1 VVCSHETTSR
11 EEEITRIHA
20 AINRLEEVKPM
31 NEENST
37 HKTEKPVILV
47 VDNDDAGRD
56 TTVKMIRK
64 AGFPVME
71 AASGIETLEKACAG
85 PGLMVLEVD
94 LPDMSG
100 FEICRKI
107 KENPAT
113 AHIPVLHLSA
123 TSLDDQSKVKG
134 LNCGADAYLT
144 QPVEL
149 SVLIA
154 TINALLRM
162 KQAEE
167 KMACLAHQWQ
177 STFDAVKDAIFI
189 LDADQRIVRTN
200 QAAEDLFQRP
210 ADAMSGRHCW
220 EIVHGTTEPI
230 PECPLL
236 RGRQSLQRE
245 TRELRMGEFWFE
257 VTVDP
262 ILDAENRL
270 TGVVHIMSDITE
282 RKQAEEKIRQSE
294 ESYRNIFQN
303 AQVGL
308 FRTRISDGKILE
320 SNDQLARMFGY
331 NNREEFIA
339 EYATWKNYVD
349 PGTRER
355 MLEQIHQNGFIEN
368 FEARFYRKD
377 RSIFWARYSARLYPE
392 QGWIEGVAQDITEHK
407 RVEEERAK
415 LQEQLQQAQKLESI
429 GRLAGG
435 VAHDFNNMLSVVLGY
450 GEIILGDLHQEDPL
464 RDKVQEMVN
473 AGQRAKALT
482 SQLLAFSRKQ
492 TLQPQVLDLNNQIRN
507 TEKML
512 RRLLAED
519 IELSLILAK
528 DLPWVLFDPGQLDQV
543 IINLAV
549 NARDAMP
556 KGGRLLI
563 ETSVVDLDETY
574 AAAHAETKP
583 GKYVLLAFTDTG
595 VGMDKKTVSQV
606 FEPFFTTKKKGEG
619 TGLGLSTVY
628 GIVKQSNG
636 HIWVYSEP
644 GNGTTF
650 KVYLPPTEAK
660 PKTQA
665 EIVISPA
672 PSGGEHIL
680 VVEDELS
687 VRNLM
692 KMLFSSLGYT
702 VTIAANGDEALR
714 LVEKMGVKPDLVIT
728 DVVMPKMSGKE
739 LIDRLR
745 KTYPHLKALFM
756 SGYTDNAI
764 VHHGVL
770 DPDTPFIQKP
780 FNIQEIGKKVR
791 EVLGSNRS

>member
-1 VVCSHETTSR
+1 
-11 EEEITRIHA
+11 
-20 AINRLEEVKPM
+20 M

-519 IELSLILAK
+519 IELSLIMAK
-528 DLPWVLFDPGQLDQV
+528 DLPRVLFDPGQLDQV
-543 IINLAV
+543 IINLAA

-563 ETSVVDLDETY
+563 ETSVVHLDEAY
-574 AAAHAETKP
+574 AAAHHEINP
-583 GKYVLLAFTDTG
+583 GKYVMLAFTDTG
-595 VGMDKKTVSQV
+595 YGMDQETLSRV
-606 FEPFFTTKKKGEG
+606 FEPFFTTKEKGKG

-628 GIVKQSNG
+628 GIVKQSGG

-702 VTIAANGDEALR
+702 VTVAANGDEALR

>member
-1 VVCSHETTSR
+1 
-11 EEEITRIHA
+11 
-20 AINRLEEVKPM
+20 M

-236 RGRQSLQRE
+236 RVRQSLQRE

-519 IELSLILAK
+519 IELSLIMAK
-528 DLPWVLFDPGQLDQV
+528 DLPRVLFDPGQLDQV
-543 IINLAV
+543 IINLAA

-563 ETSVVDLDETY
+563 ETSVVHLDEAY
-574 AAAHAETKP
+574 AAAHHEINP
-583 GKYVLLAFTDTG
+583 GKYVMLAFTDTG
-595 VGMDKKTVSQV
+595 YGMDQETLSRV

-702 VTIAANGDEALR
+702 VTVAANGDEALR

>member
-1 VVCSHETTSR
+1 
-11 EEEITRIHA
+11 
-20 AINRLEEVKPM
+20 M

-660 PKTQA
+660 PKTQ
-665 EIVISPA
+665 
-672 PSGGEHIL
+672 
-680 VVEDELS
+680 
-687 VRNLM
+687 
-692 KMLFSSLGYT
+692 
-702 VTIAANGDEALR
+702 
-714 LVEKMGVKPDLVIT
+714 
-728 DVVMPKMSGKE
+728 
-739 LIDRLR
+739 
-745 KTYPHLKALFM
+745 
-756 SGYTDNAI
+756 
-764 VHHGVL
+764 
-770 DPDTPFIQKP
+770 Q
-780 FNIQEIGKKVR
+780 
-791 EVLGSNRS
+791 RS

>member
-1 VVCSHETTSR
+1 
-11 EEEITRIHA
+11 
-20 AINRLEEVKPM
+20 M

-519 IELSLILAK
+519 IELSLIMAK
-528 DLPWVLFDPGQLDQV
+528 DLPRVLFDPGQLDQV
-543 IINLAV
+543 IINLAA

-563 ETSVVDLDETY
+563 ETSVVHLDEAY
-574 AAAHAETKP
+574 AAAHHEINP
-583 GKYVLLAFTDTG
+583 GKYVMLAFTDTG
-595 VGMDKKTVSQV
+595 YGMDQETLSRV

>member
-1 VVCSHETTSR
+1 
-11 EEEITRIHA
+11 
-20 AINRLEEVKPM
+20 M

-519 IELSLILAK
+519 IELSLIMAK
-528 DLPWVLFDPGQLDQV
+528 DLPRVLFDPGQLDQV
-543 IINLAV
+543 IINLAA

-563 ETSVVDLDETY
+563 ETSVVHLDEAY
-574 AAAHAETKP
+574 AAAHHEINP
-583 GKYVLLAFTDTG
+583 GKYVMLAFTDTG
-595 VGMDKKTVSQV
+595 YGMDQETLSRV
-606 FEPFFTTKKKGEG
+606 FEPFFTTKEKGKG

-628 GIVKQSNG
+628 GIVKQSGG

-702 VTIAANGDEALR
+702 VTVAANGDEALR

-745 KTYPHLKALFM
+745 KTYPLLKALFM

>member
-1 VVCSHETTSR
+1 
-11 EEEITRIHA
+11 
-20 AINRLEEVKPM
+20 M

-107 KENPAT
+107 KENPTT

-507 TEKML
+507 TEKIL

-519 IELSLILAK
+519 IELSLIMAK
-528 DLPWVLFDPGQLDQV
+528 DLPRVLFDPGQLDQV
-543 IINLAV
+543 IINLAA

-745 KTYPHLKALFM
+745 KTYPLLKALFM

-780 FNIQEIGKKVR
+780 FTIHDLSRKVR
-791 EVLGSNRS
+791 EVLGSNRP

>member
-1 VVCSHETTSR
+1 
-11 EEEITRIHA
+11 
-20 AINRLEEVKPM
+20 M

-282 RKQAEEKIRQSE
+282 RKQAEERIRQSE

-519 IELSLILAK
+519 IELSLIMAK
-528 DLPWVLFDPGQLDQV
+528 DLPRVLFDPGQLDQV
-543 IINLAV
+543 IINLAA

-563 ETSVVDLDETY
+563 ETSVVHLDEAY
-574 AAAHAETKP
+574 AAAHHEINP
-583 GKYVLLAFTDTG
+583 GKYVMLAFTDTG
-595 VGMDKKTVSQV
+595 YGMDQETLSRV
-606 FEPFFTTKKKGEG
+606 FEPFFTTKEKGKG

-628 GIVKQSNG
+628 GIVKQSGG

>member
-1 VVCSHETTSR
+1 
-11 EEEITRIHA
+11 
-20 AINRLEEVKPM
+20 M

-435 VAHDFNNMLSVVLGY
+435 VAHD
-450 GEIILGDLHQEDPL
+450 
-464 RDKVQEMVN
+464 
-473 AGQRAKALT
+473 
-482 SQLLAFSRKQ
+482 
-492 TLQPQVLDLNNQIRN
+492 
-507 TEKML
+507 
-512 RRLLAED
+512 
-519 IELSLILAK
+519 
-528 DLPWVLFDPGQLDQV
+528 
-543 IINLAV
+543 
-549 NARDAMP
+549 
-556 KGGRLLI
+556 
-563 ETSVVDLDETY
+563 
-574 AAAHAETKP
+574 
-583 GKYVLLAFTDTG
+583 
-595 VGMDKKTVSQV
+595 
-606 FEPFFTTKKKGEG
+606 
-619 TGLGLSTVY
+619 
-628 GIVKQSNG
+628 
-636 HIWVYSEP
+636 
-644 GNGTTF
+644 
-650 KVYLPPTEAK
+650 
-660 PKTQA
+660 
-665 EIVISPA
+665 
-672 PSGGEHIL
+672 
-680 VVEDELS
+680 
-687 VRNLM
+687 
-692 KMLFSSLGYT
+692 
-702 VTIAANGDEALR
+702 
-714 LVEKMGVKPDLVIT
+714 
-728 DVVMPKMSGKE
+728 
-739 LIDRLR
+739 
-745 KTYPHLKALFM
+745 
-756 SGYTDNAI
+756 
-764 VHHGVL
+764 
-770 DPDTPFIQKP
+770 
-780 FNIQEIGKKVR
+780 
-791 EVLGSNRS
+791 

>member
-1 VVCSHETTSR
+1 
-11 EEEITRIHA
+11 
-20 AINRLEEVKPM
+20 M

-519 IELSLILAK
+519 IELSLIMAK
-528 DLPWVLFDPGQLDQV
+528 DLPRVLFDPGQLDQV
-543 IINLAV
+543 IINLAA

-563 ETSVVDLDETY
+563 ETSVVHLDEAY
-574 AAAHAETKP
+574 AAAHHEINP
-583 GKYVLLAFTDTG
+583 GKYVMLAFTDTG
-595 VGMDKKTVSQV
+595 YGMDQETLSRV
-606 FEPFFTTKKKGEG
+606 FEPFFTTKEKGKG

-628 GIVKQSNG
+628 GIVKQSGG
-636 HIWVYSEP
+636 HIWVY
-644 GNGTTF
+644 
-650 KVYLPPTEAK
+650 
-660 PKTQA
+660 
-665 EIVISPA
+665 
-672 PSGGEHIL
+672 
-680 VVEDELS
+680 
-687 VRNLM
+687 
-692 KMLFSSLGYT
+692 
-702 VTIAANGDEALR
+702 
-714 LVEKMGVKPDLVIT
+714 
-728 DVVMPKMSGKE
+728 
-739 LIDRLR
+739 
-745 KTYPHLKALFM
+745 
-756 SGYTDNAI
+756 
-764 VHHGVL
+764 
-770 DPDTPFIQKP
+770 
-780 FNIQEIGKKVR
+780 
-791 EVLGSNRS
+791 

>member
-1 VVCSHETTSR
+1 
-11 EEEITRIHA
+11 
-20 AINRLEEVKPM
+20 M

-236 RGRQSLQRE
+236 RVRQSLQRE

-519 IELSLILAK
+519 IELSLIMAK
-528 DLPWVLFDPGQLDQV
+528 DLPRVLFDPGQLDQV
-543 IINLAV
+543 IINLAA

-563 ETSVVDLDETY
+563 ETSVVHLDEAY
-574 AAAHAETKP
+574 AAAHHEINP
-583 GKYVLLAFTDTG
+583 GKYVMLAFTDTG
-595 VGMDKKTVSQV
+595 YGMDQETLSRV

>member
-1 VVCSHETTSR
+1 
-11 EEEITRIHA
+11 
-20 AINRLEEVKPM
+20 M

-167 KMACLAHQWQ
+167 KMTRLARQWQ

-189 LDADQRIVRTN
+189 LDADQRVVRTN
-200 QAAEDLFQRP
+200 QAADKLFQRP
-210 ADAMSGRHCW
+210 VDAMTGRHCW

-236 RGRQSLQRE
+236 RVRQSLQRE

-282 RKQAEEKIRQSE
+282 RKQAEERIRQSE

-507 TEKML
+507 IEKML

-563 ETSVVDLDETY
+563 ETSVVDLDEAY
-574 AAAHAETKP
+574 AAAHHEINP
-583 GKYVLLAFTDTG
+583 GKYVMLAFTDTG
-595 VGMDKKTVSQV
+595 YGMDKETSSRV
-606 FEPFFTTKKKGEG
+606 FEPFFTTKEKGKG

-628 GIVKQSNG
+628 GIVKQSGG

-644 GNGTTF
+644 DKGTTF
-650 KVYLPPTEAK
+650 KIYFPPTEEK
-660 PKTQA
+660 PKAQE
-665 EIVISPA
+665 EIVIPQALS
-672 PSGGEHIL
+672 SGGHIL
-680 VVEDELS
+680 VVEDDMS
-687 VRNLM
+687 VRNLV
-692 KMLFSSLGYT
+692 KILLSSLGYT

-714 LVEKMGVKPDLVIT
+714 LVEKKGVKPDLVIT

-745 KTYPHLKALFM
+745 KTYPLLKALFI

-764 VHHGVL
+764 AHHGVL
-770 DPDTPFIQKP
+770 DPGTPFIQKP
-780 FNIQEIGKKVR
+780 FTIHDLSRKVR
-791 EVLGSNRS
+791 EMLGSNRP

>member
-1 VVCSHETTSR
+1 
-11 EEEITRIHA
+11 
-20 AINRLEEVKPM
+20 M

-519 IELSLILAK
+519 IELSLIMAK
-528 DLPWVLFDPGQLDQV
+528 DLPRVLFDPGQLDQV
-543 IINLAV
+543 IINLAA

-563 ETSVVDLDETY
+563 ETSVVHLDEAY
-574 AAAHAETKP
+574 AAAHHEINP
-583 GKYVLLAFTDTG
+583 GKYVMLAFTDTG
-595 VGMDKKTVSQV
+595 YGMDQETLSRV
-606 FEPFFTTKKKGEG
+606 FEPFFTTKEKGKG

-628 GIVKQSNG
+628 GIVKQSGG

-650 KVYLPPTEAK
+650 KVY
-660 PKTQA
+660 
-665 EIVISPA
+665 
-672 PSGGEHIL
+672 
-680 VVEDELS
+680 
-687 VRNLM
+687 
-692 KMLFSSLGYT
+692 
-702 VTIAANGDEALR
+702 
-714 LVEKMGVKPDLVIT
+714 
-728 DVVMPKMSGKE
+728 
-739 LIDRLR
+739 
-745 KTYPHLKALFM
+745 
-756 SGYTDNAI
+756 
-764 VHHGVL
+764 
-770 DPDTPFIQKP
+770 
-780 FNIQEIGKKVR
+780 
-791 EVLGSNRS
+791 

>member
-1 VVCSHETTSR
+1 
-11 EEEITRIHA
+11 
-20 AINRLEEVKPM
+20 M

-435 VAHDFNNMLSVVLGY
+435 GAHDFNNMLSVVLGY
-450 GEIILGDLHQEDPL
+450 GEIILGELHSEDPL
-464 RDKVQEMVN
+464 WDKVFEMVK
-473 AGQRAKALT
+473 AGQRARALT

-492 TLQPQVLDLNNQIRN
+492 TLQPQVLNLNEQIRN
-507 TEKML
+507 IEKML

-739 LIDRLR
+739 LADRLR
-745 KTYPHLKALFM
+745 EKHPHLKALYM
-756 SGYTDNAI
+756 SGYTYNAI
-764 VHHGVL
+764 AHHGVL
-770 DPDTPFIQKP
+770 DPGTPFIQKP

>member
-1 VVCSHETTSR
+1 
-11 EEEITRIHA
+11 
-20 AINRLEEVKPM
+20 M

-519 IELSLILAK
+519 IELSLIMAK
-528 DLPWVLFDPGQLDQV
+528 DLPRVLFDPGQLDQV
-543 IINLAV
+543 IINLAA

-563 ETSVVDLDETY
+563 ETSVVHLDEAY
-574 AAAHAETKP
+574 AAAHHEINP
-583 GKYVLLAFTDTG
+583 GKYVMLAFTDTG
-595 VGMDKKTVSQV
+595 YGMDQETLSRV
-606 FEPFFTTKKKGEG
+606 FEPFFTTKEKGKG

-628 GIVKQSNG
+628 GIVKQSGG